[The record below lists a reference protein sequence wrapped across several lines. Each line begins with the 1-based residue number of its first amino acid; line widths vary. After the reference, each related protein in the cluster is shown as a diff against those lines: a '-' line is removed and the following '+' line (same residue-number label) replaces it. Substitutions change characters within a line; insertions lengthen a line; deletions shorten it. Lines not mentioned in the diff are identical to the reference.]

1 MNRSR
6 RRALKLL
13 AGVAF
18 AVALPGRLMAA
29 LVRPQAAFDAR
40 NLQDIYTALGA
51 VPQDSDLIQ
60 LETPDIAENGAVVPV
75 SVTSTI
81 PDTRKIYIAIEKN
94 PNPLAAVFTIPEGT
108 DAWVSTRVK
117 VAQTCVIYAMVE
129 AGGKLYKVGRETKVT
144 LGGCGG

>member
-1 MNRSR
+1 M
-6 RRALKLL
+6 L
-13 AGVAF
+13 AGLAF
-18 AVALPGRLMAA
+18 AIALPGRLLAA

-40 NLQDIYTALGA
+40 HLEDIFKALGT
-51 VPQDSDLIQ
+51 VPEDSNLIQ

-75 SVTSTI
+75 SVTSTL

-94 PNPLAAVFTIPEGT
+94 PNPLAAVFSIPEGT

-117 VAQTCVIYAMVE
+117 VAQTCVIYALVE